1 MTDKNTISTYSITF
15 WIFLFLFI
23 IGLGRAFWIYHDYPL
38 FREAV
43 YLTSFWNIFNLII
56 VICCI
61 GALHERKQPEKYYS
75 FPVFNEYIQHKN
87 QKLKIKRLSLS
98 TILVELKGRF
108 KPKTGEKITCFG
120 TDGKISG
127 TISSVL
133 KNTVEIKI
141 STPVSQN
148 NIKYIYGHSERWK
161 NIINHYLYQKRMIL
175 LPFYLIKQGLK
186 STYGA
191 FKTILKQGFSVIS
204 LMLPYWL
211 HFITDIMFIQIINSE
226 LKGLSENTFRVSVS
240 DYFR

>member
-1 MTDKNTISTYSITF
+1 MLLHLLGLSINIAPVKRKLPTYPQHAHSVDVFIPTYDEDVSVSYIMALACKNFKCPSITVNVFILNDGSRLDRLNNPQRNVADKNTISTYSITF

-61 GALHERKQPEKYYS
+61 GALHEQKQPEKYYS

-108 KPKTGEKITCFG
+108 KPKTGEK
-120 TDGKISG
+120 
-127 TISSVL
+127 
-133 KNTVEIKI
+133 
-141 STPVSQN
+141 
-148 NIKYIYGHSERWK
+148 
-161 NIINHYLYQKRMIL
+161 
-175 LPFYLIKQGLK
+175 
-186 STYGA
+186 
-191 FKTILKQGFSVIS
+191 
-204 LMLPYWL
+204 
-211 HFITDIMFIQIINSE
+211 
-226 LKGLSENTFRVSVS
+226 
-240 DYFR
+240 